1 MWRFVFCVAL
11 GCSAIAC
18 TDNTDDTDTDV
29 LPVGPELSHTPPTEL
44 IREGAPLTLTV
55 DAQDEDG
62 VAGVTLYYRTR
73 GLSSWEVS
81 YMEQGEDTVWT
92 TTLDTSDVNAPGLE
106 YYFKGIDDS
115 SFQALT
121 LLPENAPSEPYGID
135 VEVNAAA
142 LPFLADFEGATN
154 GLLREVGWTAIAQGF
169 EGYEF
174 SLTQSESH
182 SPTTSIWHR
191 RGPEGLAAFKD
202 WLISP
207 PISLEAADQVQL
219 TWWERGR
226 YTEETNHSLWIST
239 TSPDPRDTDAF
250 EKVMDLPA
258 PSETWERSELIDL
271 SAWSGARVVY
281 LAWYYEGQ
289 SADDW
294 YIDDVDVRALQPDIE
309 LTEVTWTPVAP
320 GGTSTVSITLS
331 NASPLSAENLSVALD
346 VAPEEGTSSAPQTIA
361 TLATD
366 ERATLTFS
374 MDVPAEHLDNAYLP
388 FVVDISDANHSWQH
402 DARMVVGDTTSAEVD
417 LYLFGTAFVTG
428 WLGVGDVDDPDLI
441 FVAFN
446 EVLAGEET
454 HSFTFDVTEYA
465 ALLPA
470 TPDARWWLKVEAEE
484 WGFVERF
491 DLVTGENAAEA
502 TVPAYFYE
510 NFPEWIFVPEP
521 PDPVL
526 IDSTTSAVPLSPGA
540 SSSWTLR
547 LQNFGEATVGETLL
561 SVTTTDASLSLT
573 GDTSTVLATDGW
585 SRNAIADFTTSIA
598 VADDKKDSV
607 PVAVDV
613 LIQDEVESFLRT
625 ATLNVP
631 WPVLEVSRV
640 VIDDSASGDGDGVL
654 DPDES
659 AELEIYVLNSGD
671 LSTFSMVSCTLSQP
685 GGSATATLANASA
698 NYGVLTVGEAE
709 DEDGFAVAVTSG
721 ALGDTLEFLMSC
733 SDGTEA
739 YDAPFSLVLGT
750 PPWNSV
756 STTRDSGAD
765 ALNGYEF
772 DLLSGKYRSD
782 GTTLELSLTSST
794 PYTSSTVFVEAWGNS
809 PGGDY
814 SYYQIVVQGGAAKV
828 RGYDGKFTD
837 LGGASVDFVSATELV
852 ISITLAPLGLLQD
865 TISLGFAS
873 GFCGGT
879 DYYCDHYPDG
889 WGDPYNSGFYTS
901 AWLDLTW

>member
-1 MWRFVFCVAL
+1 
-11 GCSAIAC
+11 
-18 TDNTDDTDTDV
+18 
-29 LPVGPELSHTPPTEL
+29 
-44 IREGAPLTLTV
+44 
-55 DAQDEDG
+55 
-62 VAGVTLYYRTR
+62 
-73 GLSSWEVS
+73 
-81 YMEQGEDTVWT
+81 
-92 TTLDTSDVNAPGLE
+92 
-106 YYFKGIDDS
+106 
-115 SFQALT
+115 
-121 LLPENAPSEPYGID
+121 
-135 VEVNAAA
+135 
-142 LPFLADFEGATN
+142 
-154 GLLREVGWTAIAQGF
+154 
-169 EGYEF
+169 
-174 SLTQSESH
+174 
-182 SPTTSIWHR
+182 
-191 RGPEGLAAFKD
+191 
-202 WLISP
+202 
-207 PISLEAADQVQL
+207 
-219 TWWERGR
+219 
-226 YTEETNHSLWIST
+226 
-239 TSPDPRDTDAF
+239 
-250 EKVMDLPA
+250 
-258 PSETWERSELIDL
+258 
-271 SAWSGARVVY
+271 
-281 LAWYYEGQ
+281 
-289 SADDW
+289 
-294 YIDDVDVRALQPDIE
+294 
-309 LTEVTWTPVAP
+309 
-320 GGTSTVSITLS
+320 
-331 NASPLSAENLSVALD
+331 
-346 VAPEEGTSSAPQTIA
+346 
-361 TLATD
+361 
-366 ERATLTFS
+366 

-402 DARMVVGDTTSAEVD
+402 NARMVVGDTTSAEVD

-526 IDSTTSAVPLSPGA
+526 IDSTTSTVPLSPGA

-671 LSTFSMVSCTLSQP
+671 LSTFSMVSCTLSQS

-709 DEDGFAVAVTSG
+709 DEDGFDVAVTSG

-765 ALNGYEF
+765 
-772 DLLSGKYRSD
+772 
-782 GTTLELSLTSST
+782 
-794 PYTSSTVFVEAWGNS
+794 
-809 PGGDY
+809 
-814 SYYQIVVQGGAAKV
+814 
-828 RGYDGKFTD
+828 TD
-837 LGGASVDFVSATELV
+837 R
-852 ISITLAPLGLLQD
+852 I
-865 TISLGFAS
+865 
-873 GFCGGT
+873 
-879 DYYCDHYPDG
+879 
-889 WGDPYNSGFYTS
+889 
-901 AWLDLTW
+901 